1 MAHYTDNK
9 MEFVKIITYPKH
21 KEWLLNIWLQWE
33 VLKQE
38 QTCLRPEESSEM
50 YDTSLW
56 KSDKP
61 KSERFLLKRADQV
74 NILIFVGA
82 LVSLFYYLLLQIHC
96 LFACLKDQDLNVTK
110 SMRKK
115 RKKKVCIT
123 EKTFLR
129 ENKIENS
136 TNNFSNTYLL
146 SLRLLG
152 TWSLW

>member
-1 MAHYTDNK
+1 
-9 MEFVKIITYPKH
+9 
-21 KEWLLNIWLQWE
+21 
-33 VLKQE
+33 
-38 QTCLRPEESSEM
+38 M

-152 TWSLW
+152 T